1 VISWSQPYNS
11 EDPFNPKCF
20 QIYDQATEEELED
33 AIDWAL
39 RRVQPHYHENPQSAS
54 WIEGNFHRATKA
66 LYLLRKPKERSE
78 IAELTGYDL

>member
-39 RRVQPHYHENPQSAS
+39 RRVQPQFCVNQ
-54 WIEGNFHRATKA
+54 
-66 LYLLRKPKERSE
+66 RSVRR
-78 IAELTGYDL
+78 LPSLPVTTSSR